1 VVTVQR
7 AIEMLGI
14 PTVLVT
20 VEPEE
25 SAQARPPRALC
36 PRGFVAGHSLGRP
49 NDESLQKWIM
59 MDTLE
64 LLLADPKP
72 GEVIIRDYTS
82 KLSPGATPSKG
93 G

>member
-1 VVTVQR
+1 MQR

-25 SAQARPPRALC
+25 TLQARPPRALC

-49 NDESLQKWIM
+49 DDPALQKWILT
-59 MDTLE
+59 DALG
-64 LLLADPKP
+64 LLTGAPRP
-72 GEVIIRDYTS
+72 GEVVERDYTS
-82 KLSPGATPSKG
+82 K
-93 G
+93 